1 MKSFSYPLVHHD
13 FTVAITAGVSAEND
27 SLYIPHNDQ
36 VSQHFF
42 IVIVG
47 SDCAVFKKST
57 YSKQWN
63 GHSLRTFSIHF
74 NPVPEM

>member
-47 SDCAVFKKST
+47 SDCAVSKKSMSH
-57 YSKQWN
+57 SKMVTV
-63 GHSLRTFSIHF
+63 LRTFSIHF